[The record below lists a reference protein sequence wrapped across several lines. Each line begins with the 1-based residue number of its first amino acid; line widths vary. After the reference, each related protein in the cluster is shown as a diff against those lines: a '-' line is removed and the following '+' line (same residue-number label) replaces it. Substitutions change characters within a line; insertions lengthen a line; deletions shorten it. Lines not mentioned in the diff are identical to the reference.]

1 MRQVVRFARLI
12 QAPRSLRPDPAA
24 SGAGVPGGDL
34 GVGPGHPGPLARL
47 RRPGSP
53 ARRRAALPG
62 RRGRGVEL
70 ERYAKQLGHYQGA
83 AADADPAWSA
93 VWWFTPIGRVPLL
106 TQWPQEAGGGDVHQV
121 YQLPRGGDLV
131 AAMPSAGARYPSG
144 LPAQPPDQRLH
155 DAGEPST
162 PSGGS
167 PPGGGGRMTGAL
179 GSARGAGREREA
191 AATPAPPPS
200 GYLLAALTLLLVAP
214 PALPVGW
221 PVPG

>member
-1 MRQVVRFARLI
+1 MRQVVRFARLM

-106 TQWPQEAGGGDVHQV
+106 TQWPRRPGAATSTRCTSCPEGVTSWPPCPAPERDTPRAFPRSHPTSASMTPGNHRPHQV
-121 YQLPRGGDLV
+121 VL
-131 AAMPSAGARYPSG
+131 
-144 LPAQPPDQRLH
+144 
-155 DAGEPST
+155 
-162 PSGGS
+162 
-167 PPGGGGRMTGAL
+167 
-179 GSARGAGREREA
+179 
-191 AATPAPPPS
+191 
-200 GYLLAALTLLLVAP
+200 LLAGVVA
-214 PALPVGW
+214 
-221 PVPG
+221 